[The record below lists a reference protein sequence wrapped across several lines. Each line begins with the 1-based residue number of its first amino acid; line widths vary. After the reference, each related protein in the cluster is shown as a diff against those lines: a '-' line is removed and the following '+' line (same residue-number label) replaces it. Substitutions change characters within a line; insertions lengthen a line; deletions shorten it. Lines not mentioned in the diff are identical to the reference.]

1 MMILHKRLK
10 LVSQSVEVNQ
20 DALMS
25 EKQTNV
31 SAYLDWFM
39 KLRINAML
47 ILVDMETMAKM
58 ELIEVP
64 EEEVIRMKLM
74 TKLFI
79 ERPRL
84 HHCKHS
90 AHSCVVGCKERG
102 GPYLR

>member
-1 MMILHKRLK
+1 MMILQKRMK

-47 ILVDMETMAKM
+47 ILVDMETMAKWN
-58 ELIEVP
+58 
-64 EEEVIRMKLM
+64 
-74 TKLFI
+74 
-79 ERPRL
+79 
-84 HHCKHS
+84 
-90 AHSCVVGCKERG
+90 
-102 GPYLR
+102 